1 MLNFG
6 ERIACPDDRM
16 KNLPSGHK
24 TDPKRDKKRCFGS
37 KFIFLCPFF
46 ASDMKKIM

>member
-6 ERIACPDDRM
+6 KGIACPDDRM

-24 TDPKRDKKRCFGS
+24 TDPKRDKKTVFWF
-37 KFIFLCPFF
+37 KIYIFVSVFC
-46 ASDMKKIM
+46 K